1 MDIKLNMG
9 IRLLNKL
16 INTYSP
22 DAIKQIHLTEFY
34 NKTVCIDTMIYLYK
48 YKTEDALLENMY
60 LMCTIFHYYRIKP
73 IFVFDGS
80 PPKEK
85 LDELKKRQEKR
96 EEALEK
102 FNNMTEEEKRKMKPK
117 NLYDLKRQIVK
128 ITKEDIE
135 NVKNLF
141 NYYGIEHITSSGEA
155 DSLLAELVIKKKA
168 FACISDDMDLFAYG
182 CPFVLRHFSLFKHN
196 VLSYDTKLIYKNL
209 KINSN
214 DFKWLC
220 VMSGTDYYKN
230 RNNKNIFFYYNIY
243 TKYLK
248 LGEDITFPDWLLQKN
263 ILFKQDHKL
272 IEELVKLF
280 NIKNEINTK
289 TIFKWKRMDKN
300 KLYILLE
307 KENFLNPIAVN

>member
-1 MDIKLNMG
+1 MG

-16 INTYSP
+16 INTYSQE
-22 DAIKQIHLTEFY
+22 AIKQTHLTEFY
-34 NKTVCIDTMIYLYK
+34 NKTLCIDTMIYLYK

-60 LMCTIFHYYRIKP
+60 LMCTILHHYKIKP

-85 LDELKKRQEKR
+85 YNEIKKRQEKR
-96 EEALEK
+96 KEALEK
-102 FNNMTEEEKRKMKPK
+102 FNNMTEEDKKGMTQK
-117 NLYDLKRQIVK
+117 NLHDLKRQIVK

-141 NYYGIEHITSSGEA
+141 NYYGIEHITSNGEA

-168 FACISDDMDLFAYG
+168 HACISDDMDLFAYG
-182 CPFVLRHFSLFKHN
+182 CPIVLRHFSLFKHN
-196 VLSYDTKLIYKNL
+196 VLAYNTKLIYKKL
-209 KINSN
+209 KINSI

-220 VMSGTDYYKN
+220 VTSGTDYYKN

-243 TKYLK
+243 TKYLR
-248 LGEDITFPDWLLQKN
+248 LNTDITFPDWLLNKN
-263 ILFKQDHKL
+263 ILFKKDHEL
-272 IEELVKLF
+272 IKDTIELF

-289 TIFKWKRMDKN
+289 NIFKWKRMDKN

-307 KENFLNPIAVN
+307 KENFLNPIVN